1 MDEKTV
7 EKLMEEQLAS
17 NPAEDDPAEG
27 KPADD
32 RPVIKRGGMDRA
44 VSITRRHCLFTMISA
59 AVVVVC
65 VCIGVT
71 MNLTTIYDENF
82 DHMGLRTFCMFTV
95 NSNILM
101 GASMALVF
109 PYALDGLRKHN
120 FHLPRWVVDLV
131 YAGVTAVGLTFLV
144 SLCILAPVKG
154 FVLIFTGS
162 RFFLHGLCPILA
174 MIAFCFFISEQRI
187 RFRDTLFALV
197 PVLIY
202 AVLYYVMVVVIGEH
216 RGGWDDFYGFATRLP
231 SWASAAIILSLTILI
246 ATVIRVLHN
255 RTYDRRRQE
264 AAAYYSEI
272 FADADIREIVA
283 AMARFHTES
292 AKGRDIV
299 VPGRIISIMV
309 ENNKG
314 DCSWEECCGI
324 YLKEYLQSSEVMDI
338 KKLWF

>member
-1 MDEKTV
+1 MRKKAVKEQPEEKPAKETI
-7 EKLMEEQLAS
+7 EEQ
-17 NPAEDDPAEG
+17 PAEPIPEKKPAE
-27 KPADD
+27 
-32 RPVIKRGGMDRA
+32 KREGVDRA
-44 VSITRRHCLFTMISA
+44 VSVTRRHCLFTMISA

-109 PYALDGLRKHN
+109 PYSLDGLRKHN
-120 FHLPRWVVDLV
+120 FHLPRWVVDMV
-131 YAGVTAVGLTFLV
+131 YAGVTAVALTFLI
-144 SLCILAPVKG
+144 SLCVLAPVKG

-174 MIAFCFFISEQRI
+174 IVAFCFFISEQRI

-202 AVLYYVMVVVIGEH
+202 AVLYYVMVVVLGED
-216 RGGWDDFYGFATRLP
+216 RGGWNDFYGFATRLP
-231 SWASAAIILSLTILI
+231 VWIPMVSIMPLTFLI
-246 ATVIRVLHN
+246 ATVIRIFHN
-255 RTYDRRRQE
+255 RTFDQRRQE
-264 AAAYYSEI
+264 EAAYFSEI
-272 FADADIREIVA
+272 FAHADIREIVA
-283 AMARFHTES
+283 AMARFHRES
-292 AKGRDIV
+292 GKGRDIV
-299 VPGRIISIMV
+299 VPGRVIAIMV
-309 ENNKG
+309 ENNEG
-314 DCSWEECCGI
+314 DCTWEECCGI
-324 YLKEYLQSSEVMDI
+324 YLKEYLQSSEAMNI

>member
-1 MDEKTV
+1 MRKKAVKEQPEEKPAKETI
-7 EKLMEEQLAS
+7 EEQ
-17 NPAEDDPAEG
+17 PAEPIPEKKPAE
-27 KPADD
+27 
-32 RPVIKRGGMDRA
+32 KREGVDRA
-44 VSITRRHCLFTMISA
+44 VSVTRRHCLFTMISA

-109 PYALDGLRKHN
+109 PYSLDGLRKHN
-120 FHLPRWVVDLV
+120 FHLPRWVVDMV
-131 YAGVTAVGLTFLV
+131 YAGVTAVALTFLI
-144 SLCILAPVKG
+144 SLCVLAPVKG

-174 MIAFCFFISEQRI
+174 IVAFCFFISEQRI

-202 AVLYYVMVVVIGEH
+202 AVLYYVMVVVLGED
-216 RGGWDDFYGFATRLP
+216 RGGWNDFYGFATRLP
-231 SWASAAIILSLTILI
+231 VWIPMVSIMPLTFLI
-246 ATVIRVLHN
+246 ATVIRIFHN
-255 RTYDRRRQE
+255 RTFDQRRQE
-264 AAAYYSEI
+264 EAAYFSEI
-272 FADADIREIVA
+272 FAHADIREIVA
-283 AMARFHTES
+283 AMARFHREN

-299 VPGRIISIMV
+299 VPGRVIAIMV
-309 ENNKG
+309 ENNEG
-314 DCSWEECCGI
+314 DCTWEECCGI
-324 YLKEYLQSSEVMDI
+324 YLKEYLQSSEAMNI